1 MTDAM
6 GADMMA
12 EGEESAAEGASH
24 GMEIPARQQAGEAY
38 GTTIR
43 ALLISILPEASKG
56 YTTKNQCSNLNGFG
70 NDDL

>member
-24 GMEIPARQQAGEAY
+24 GMEIPARQQAGEPTAQPY
-38 GTTIR
+38 GR
-43 ALLISILPEASKG
+43 
-56 YTTKNQCSNLNGFG
+56 C
-70 NDDL
+70 